1 MPCPPGSRGSVVEV
15 DLIGRAPV
23 APPSRPRRIA
33 LAAVAL
39 GVAITMVVGLWP
51 DSPATAGP
59 VVAADTT
66 VVTILAGSPSSLD
79 PARHGDLGSAS
90 FISQIYE
97 TLTAVDPALSVR
109 PALAESWAVEDEG
122 RRVTFTLRPGL
133 TFSDGSQLTADDVV
147 RSWRRLFDPRFPSP
161 LASLVAEVVGARALL
176 GGQTSDIDSLGIRV
190 GDDRTVVVDL
200 ERGGGDLPAI
210 VSGAPFAIVPAA
222 ATDDEI
228 VAIPGRLVVSG
239 AYLLDRVDPDAFVLV
254 ANPRY
259 WAGEPAIQTVR
270 MLTTLG
276 GRSPVDAFVAGDL
289 DVTPIGFSDAGWI
302 AYDRELGPSL
312 RRDPSL
318 SVTYYGFDTVRPPFD
333 DVLVRRA
340 FAMAVDW
347 RRLAALDEPGSS
359 VPATGMVP
367 AGMPGVPEGD
377 FLPPY
382 DPPAARRL
390 LAQAG
395 YPGGQGLDPVSF
407 IASGGGYDEAI
418 VTMLRENLGVAIDYA
433 TMDFTTYQDRLAT
446 DPPKIWS
453 LSWIADY
460 PGPNDFLGVLLGTG
474 STANQGG
481 WSSGPFDAA
490 IADATSAADPDA
502 ATAAYAR
509 AMRILQADVPVVPV
523 AYGTSFSLVR
533 GGLLGASQ
541 TGTGIL
547 RLAGL
552 AWGDGP

>member
-1 MPCPPGSRGSVVEV
+1 MEV
-15 DLIGRAPV
+15 DLIGQAPV
-23 APPSRPRRIA
+23 AAPSRPRRIA

-51 DSPATAGP
+51 DSPVSVRP
-59 VVAADTT
+59 IIAADTT
-66 VVTILAGSPSSLD
+66 VVTVLAGSPASLD

-97 TLTAVDPALSVR
+97 TLTAVDPTLTVR
-109 PALAESWAVEDEG
+109 PALAESWVVEDEG
-122 RRVTFTLRPGL
+122 RRVTFTLRPDL
-133 TFSDGSQLTADDVV
+133 TFSDGSPLTAEDVV

-176 GGQTSDIDSLGIRV
+176 GGQASDIASLGVRSS
-190 GDDRTVVVDL
+190 GDRTVVVDL

-210 VSGAPFAIVPAA
+210 VSGAPFAIVPAS
-222 ATDDEI
+222 ATNDEI
-228 VAIPGRLVVSG
+228 VPTPGRLAGSG

-259 WAGEPAIQTVR
+259 WAGEPAIRTVR

-276 GRSPVDAFVAGDL
+276 GRSPVDAFVAGDI
-289 DVTPIGFSDAGWI
+289 DVTPISFMDAGWI

-312 RRDPSL
+312 RSDPSL

-359 VPATGMVP
+359 IPATGMVP
-367 AGMPGVPEGD
+367 AGMPGVPKGD

-390 LAQAG
+390 LAEAG
-395 YPGGQGLDPVSF
+395 HPGGQGLDPISF
-407 IASGGGYDEAI
+407 IASGGGYDGAI
-418 VTMLRENLGVAIDYA
+418 LTMLRENLGVAIDYA
-433 TMDFTTYQDRLAT
+433 TMDFGAYQDRLAT
-446 DPPKIWS
+446 DPPQIWS

-474 STANQGG
+474 STANQGA

-490 IADATSAADPDA
+490 IADATAATSADE

-509 AMRILQADVPVVPV
+509 AMTILQEDVPAVPV

-533 GGLLGASQ
+533 EGLLGASQ

-552 AWGDGP
+552 AWGDVP